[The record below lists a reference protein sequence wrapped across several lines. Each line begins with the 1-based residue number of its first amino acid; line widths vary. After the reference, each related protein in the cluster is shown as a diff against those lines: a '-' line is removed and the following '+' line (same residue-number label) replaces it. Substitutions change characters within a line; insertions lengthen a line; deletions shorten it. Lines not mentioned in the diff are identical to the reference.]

1 MSSSGAILNKATGK
15 CLDVLGG
22 GTADGTD
29 VWTYTCTGATS
40 QQWYFEG

>member
-1 MSSSGAILNKATGK
+1 MSPSGAILNKATGK